1 MHAYPPPG
9 SHSRRDVVWHQSAH
23 FLWWHLQHLQ
33 LVLASERCPVVA
45 SRNWLSSW
53 LPLLPY
59 LEANSTGA
67 NGLFKLARGC
77 WILLLGALD
86 WHDLYC
92 QHKGLGSWAA
102 HPPHVASGEAHP
114 PRCCPAQMLSSEGW
128 RMQPSC
134 LLQCHVECRLSDFS
148 EERDLAFSWQYISSS
163 TDMSH
168 LVVT

>member
-33 LVLASERCPVVA
+33 LVLACERCPVVA

-67 NGLFKLARGC
+67 NGLSSLPEVVGFFSL
-77 WILLLGALD
+77 
-86 WHDLYC
+86 
-92 QHKGLGSWAA
+92 
-102 HPPHVASGEAHP
+102 V
-114 PRCCPAQMLSSEGW
+114 LSTS
-128 RMQPSC
+128 M
-134 LLQCHVECRLSDFS
+134 
-148 EERDLAFSWQYISSS
+148 ISTVSIK
-163 TDMSH
+163 D
-168 LVVT
+168 